1 MKSRS
6 LSQEGERGVRLFRF
20 IALSLL
26 LLILLLPVAV
36 LAHNRCNCVG
46 DNRPLL
52 LTDPPLKGQ
61 DVTELQLLL
70 ARLGYYFGPPTG
82 IYDLIT
88 FRAVINFQRSQGLVP
103 SGEVTPITWQALG
116 AKPKP
121 VTQTK
126 PQGPPPGSRIK
137 ILVDTDKLILQ
148 VLVDGKVFRQYP
160 IAIGKYTTP
169 SPVGEWK
176 IIDKAYESGGPLGT
190 RWMGLNVPWGNYGI
204 HGTNRPW
211 TIGWAASAGCFRM
224 LNEDIEEMFPWIPLG
239 TPVIVKGPRATPQG
253 PLQPGTTSPEVVT
266 LQARLREEGF
276 YLFGPTDG
284 YYGQMTTLAVK
295 QFQLMHGL
303 RPTGIADRETLKAL
317 GFEVP
322 VSP

>member
-1 MKSRS
+1 M
-6 LSQEGERGVRLFRF
+6 RLIRF

-26 LLILLLPVAV
+26 ILIFLPHATV
-36 LAHNRCNCVG
+36 LAYNRCNCDG
-46 DNRPLL
+46 DNRTLR
-52 LTDPPLKGQ
+52 LTDPPLEGE

-82 IYDLIT
+82 VYDRIT
-88 FRAVINFQRSQGLVP
+88 FRAVTNFQRSQGLAP
-103 SGEVTPITWQALG
+103 SGEVNPITWQALG
-116 AKPKP
+116 AKPKQ

-126 PQGPPPGSRIK
+126 PSEPPAGSSIK
-137 ILVDTDKLILQ
+137 ILVDTDRLILQ
-148 VLVDGKVFRQYP
+148 LLVDGQIFRQYP

-224 LNEDIEEMFPWIPLG
+224 RNEDIEEIFPWIPLG
-239 TPVIVKGPRATPQG
+239 TLVIVKGPRVEPKG
-253 PLQPGTTSPEVVT
+253 PLQPGTTSPEVVA
-266 LQARLREEGF
+266 LQARLREKGF

-295 QFQLMHGL
+295 QFQLMQGL
-303 RPTGIADRETLKAL
+303 KPTGVADRETLEAL

-322 VSP
+322 APP